1 MRACLLL
8 GSNLGERAVL
18 LAQARTFIG
27 QDCGALVKVS
37 AVYETEPVGFSADT
51 MFLNQAVLIDTA
63 LSPQSLLERCL
74 LIESSLGRVRV
85 DGETRYHAR
94 SMDIDILFYGD
105 VVCQMPE
112 LTLPH
117 PRLHQRRFALEP
129 LAEVVPEWV
138 HPQLGLTALELL
150 YSLINTGGAK

>member
-18 LAQARTFIG
+18 LAQARTFIE

-51 MFLNQAVLIDTA
+51 MFLNQA
-63 LSPQSLLERCL
+63 L
-74 LIESSLGRVRV
+74 LIETSRSPQALLAQCLQIERNMGRIRPMNPAVAYCSRNI
-85 DGETRYHAR
+85 
-94 SMDIDILFYGD
+94 DIDILFYED
-105 VVCQMPE
+105 TICECPE

-117 PRLHQRRFALEP
+117 PRLHLRAFALKS
-129 LAEVVPEWV
+129 LADVAPDWR
-138 HPQLGLTALELL
+138 HPILGLTAKELL
-150 YSLINTGGAK
+150 KRLDFD